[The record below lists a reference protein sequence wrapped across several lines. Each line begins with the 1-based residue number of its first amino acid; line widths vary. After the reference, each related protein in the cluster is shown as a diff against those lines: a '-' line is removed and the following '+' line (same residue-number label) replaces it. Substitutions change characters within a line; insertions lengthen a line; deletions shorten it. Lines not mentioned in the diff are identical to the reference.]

1 MPDARRRPTF
11 AEVYDRHV
19 WDVYGFIAYRVGQ
32 RHDAEDL
39 TQLTFER
46 ALRAWGRFDP
56 ERAQPATWLMAIA
69 RNVLIDHWRADRSAQ
84 HAELDPEAPGLPASP
99 GIGADMGLEPELEQA
114 LRSLSDRERE
124 LLALRFGADLTGQ
137 QIAELSGTSL
147 AAVQQALSR
156 CLRRLREAMEA
167 EPEQPAGRPGEGR

>member
-19 WDVYGFIAYRVGQ
+19 WDVYGFLAYRVGQ
-32 RHDAEDL
+32 RQDAEDL

-56 ERAQPATWLMAIA
+56 ERAQPSTWVLAIA

-84 HAELDPEAPGLPASP
+84 HAELDPEAPDLPSAP
-99 GIGADMGLEPELEQA
+99 GIGADLGLEPALERA
-114 LRSLSDRERE
+114 LRTLGDRERE

-137 QIAELSGTSL
+137 QIAEVSGSSL
-147 AAVQQALSR
+147 AAVQQSLSR
-156 CLRRLREAMEA
+156 SLRRLREAMDR
-167 EPEQPAGRPGEGR
+167 EQAV

>member
-1 MPDARRRPTF
+1 MTDARRRPTF

-19 WDVYGFIAYRVGQ
+19 WDVYGFLAYRVGQ
-32 RHDAEDL
+32 RDDAEDL

-56 ERAQPATWLMAIA
+56 ERAQPTTWLLAIA

-84 HAELDPEAPGLPASP
+84 HDELDPEAPGLPADP
-99 GIGADMGLEPELEQA
+99 GIRAEVGLEPELERA
-114 LRSLSDRERE
+114 LRALGDRERE

-137 QIAELSGTSL
+137 QIAEVSGMSL
-147 AAVQQALSR
+147 AAVQQSLSR
-156 CLRRLREAMEA
+156 SLRRLREAMERVDA
-167 EPEQPAGRPGEGR
+167 V